1 MKRRSN
7 PSIVSCS
14 EKGLNLLTMWD
25 SWSTSN
31 FSFAAALLMIV
42 VDIVWMS
49 VAIWVIEEVKEGGER
64 FINLFYTGK
73 VRDFAYF

>member
-1 MKRRSN
+1 M
-7 PSIVSCS
+7 
-14 EKGLNLLTMWD
+14 GD
-25 SWSTSN
+25 AWSTN

-49 VAIWVIEEVKEGGER
+49 VAIWIIEEVKEGGER

-73 VRDFAYF
+73 VSELAVYSS